1 MKKLIASILFLASL
15 LFPVSNHAQGI
26 VRIPGPGGLPPASSS
41 ITVVQEQK
49 ANTSSSCNSVTTCSI
64 TITSSV
70 GAGHL
75 LVYFTAVELGS
86 GLNACT
92 DTTGGSS
99 QNTIATALNVN
110 LASGSQRISYV
121 ANSNAGSTVVTCTTT
136 SAANIHMHVWE
147 VSGTTTGT
155 PLDLHESHTQTG
167 TAQSYT
173 STGST
178 SFANEILFGFFYD
191 RTNDDSWTAG
201 SGFSPSLFS
210 DGGSGNESALSESK
224 IISSTG
230 TQTITATCGASV
242 LAAQLLVTFH

>member
-1 MKKLIASILFLASL
+1 MNMKRTLGL
-15 LFPVSNHAQGI
+15 LLLLVAPVARGQYVAPAGFNPGPVSS
-26 VRIPGPGGLPPASSS
+26 GLS
-41 ITVVQEQK
+41 IVQEQK
-49 ANTSSSCNSVTTCSI
+49 ANTSSSCNSVTTCSV

-75 LVYFTAVELGS
+75 LVYLTATEVGS

-92 DTTGGSS
+92 DTTGGSAL
-99 QNTIATALNVN
+99 NTIATALNVN

-136 SAANIHMHVWE
+136 ASANIHLHVYE
-147 VSGTTTGT
+147 CKGTNTST

-173 STGST
+173 STGT
-178 SFANEILFGFFYD
+178 TANANEIVFGFFYD
-191 RTNDDSWTAG
+191 RTNNDSWTAG

-210 DGGSGNESALSESK
+210 DGGSGNESALSEVK
-224 IISSTG
+224 IVSSTG
-230 TQTITATCGASV
+230 TQTITATCGAAN
-242 LAAQLLVTFH
+242 LIAQLLVTFH